1 MAVFVAG
8 LVGIIIFYLAI
19 LGVGVW
25 ASRKA
30 KNNSE
35 EELMLAGRSL
45 GFVVG
50 ALTLIGKSGIMVF
63 LNTIT
68 MSKVIKYTFF

>member
-1 MAVFVAG
+1 MVFFAG
-8 LVGIIIFYLAI
+8 LVGIIIFYIAI
-19 LGVGVW
+19 LGVGIW
-25 ASRKA
+25 ASKKA

-50 ALTLIGKSGIMVF
+50 TLTLIGK
-63 LNTIT
+63 LLTIN
-68 MSKVIKYTFF
+68 Y